1 MRRLPLR
8 PLVFIPIYIALGFF
22 VPAYAVN
29 TGGIDA
35 LSLAMA
41 AIFVCTL
48 LHVTWIWRALAFA
61 AGHDP
66 TRGPRRLARA
76 RPLALA
82 VALATVLV
90 FAIAWLVPP
99 LAPLGPEWL
108 AAVEPFLIFA
118 MVVGF
123 FMLAWCAARTVC
135 DAEVESGAPSHA
147 AIGTFLALLYLVIG
161 APFVYGRL
169 RALGAGPLTNSP
181 RAA

>member
-76 RPLALA
+76 R
-82 VALATVLV
+82 
-90 FAIAWLVPP
+90 P